1 MKKQIISVSLV
12 AAMML
17 GTVACSSDKEKE
29 SSETTLAPDKI
40 ETTTQATADAS
51 ASDATETEKKLGYEF
66 GLNTTFHSDEPV
78 KYSMFFSDASWY
90 AKVDTWETEGVF
102 KKIKDLTNVE
112 LELISYDSNDY
123 MSNVALDINAGE
135 SAYIIPKI
143 YDDSAFVDGGAI
155 VPASDYVQYMPNYVD
170 FYNTYDMA
178 ADVRTI
184 TRSNGKYYRL
194 PGMLENTLLNYTFI
208 IRKDI
213 FDAAGVDVEGMEAT
227 WTWEDLLEALKTV
240 KAYMVAQGMCSES
253 DYIWSDLW
261 CGNESGQ
268 GNGGNLLKV
277 MGITYDVN
285 AGWGIG
291 DGMRYDQA
299 KDEWYF
305 SCTTEEYKDFLTMA
319 AKFVNE
325 GILDPATFTQ
335 DDTTATNQFYNG
347 KTVIMSVNQSQ
358 YASWVQNTTDI
369 LGEGNFELYA
379 TIPPR
384 SQKFN
389 YSTSGNV
396 RLECGVML
404 SQRALDELGEEDFI
418 KMCRFVDWLFYSSEA
433 YELIKWGVEGE
444 TFTKNADGSKS
455 LLPGFCCGGLGISGA
470 ETDTDIR
477 LKWGYACGN
486 YFYGH
491 TVAEMSDNFIPEVKH
506 FVESNNANREVPALA
521 PAIAPT
527 EDQNE
532 EMTLIVTPLIDE
544 VNTWTLS
551 FVTGQRDVA
560 TEWDA
565 YVEAVNSKR
574 VDELVELYNKIYK
587 G

>member
-1 MKKQIISVSLV
+1 MKKQIVSVSLV
-12 AAMML
+12 AAMLL
-17 GTVACSSDKEKE
+17 GSVGCSEKE
-29 SSETTLAPDKI
+29 TTTTAPTTTAPDKI
-40 ETTTQATADAS
+40 ETTPAPS
-51 ASDATETEKKLGYEF
+51 ETEKKLGYEF
-66 GLNTTFHSDEPV
+66 GLGTTFHADEPTT
-78 KYSMFFSDASWY
+78 YSIFFSDASWY
-90 AKVDTWETEGVF
+90 PKVETWETEGIF
-102 KKIKDLTNVE
+102 KKIEEMTNVH
-112 LELISYDSNDY
+112 LDIISYDSNDY
-123 MSNVALDINAGE
+123 MNNVTLDINAGE

-143 YDDSAFVDGGAI
+143 YDESGFVDGGAV
-155 VPASDYVQYMPNYVD
+155 VPVSDYVQYMPNFSD

-178 ADVRTI
+178 PDIRTI

-194 PGMLENTLLNYTFI
+194 PGMLEQCLLNYTFI

-261 CGNESGQ
+261 CGGESGQ

-285 AGWGIG
+285 AGWGIA

-305 SCTTEEYKDFLTMA
+305 SPTTDEYKEFLKMA
-319 AKFVNE
+319 SAFVAE

-358 YASWVQNTTDI
+358 YASWVQNTTDV

-384 SQKFN
+384 SKLYN
-389 YSTSGNV
+389 YSTAGNV
-396 RLECGVML
+396 RLENGVML
-404 SQRALDELGEEDFI
+404 SQKALDELGEEGFI
-418 KMCRFVDWLFYSSEA
+418 EMCRFVDWMFYSPEA
-433 YELIKWGVEGE
+433 YQMLKWGFEGE
-444 TFTKNADGSKS
+444 TFQFNADGSKS
-455 LLPGFCCGGLGISGA
+455 LLPGYKCGGLGISGPD
-470 ETDTDIR
+470 EDVDIR
-477 LKWGYACGN
+477 LQWGYACGN

-491 TVAEMSDNFIPEVKH
+491 TVAEMSDNYIAPVRH
-506 FVESNNANREVPALA
+506 FVDSNYNNREMPPLA
-521 PAIAPT
+521 PGIAPT

-532 EMTLIVTPLIDE
+532 EMNLIVTPLIDE
-544 VNTWTLS
+544 VNSWTLS
-551 FVTGQRDVA
+551 FVTGQKKVDE
-560 TEWDA
+560 EWDA
-565 YVEAVNSKR
+565 YVSAVNGKR
-574 VDELVELYNKIYK
+574 VDDLVELYNKIYK

>member
-1 MKKQIISVSLV
+1 MKKQIVSVALV
-12 AAMML
+12 ATML
-17 GTVACSSDKEKE
+17 LGSVGCSSSDKE
-29 SSETTLAPDKI
+29 TTTTAPTTTAPDKI
-40 ETTTQATADAS
+40 ETTTAPS
-51 ASDATETEKKLGYEF
+51 ETEQKLGYEY
-66 GLNTTFHSDEPV
+66 GLGTTFHADEPTT
-78 KYSMFFSDASWY
+78 YSIFFSDASWY
-90 AKVDTWETEGVF
+90 PMVETWETEGIF
-102 KKIKDLTNVE
+102 KKIEELTNVH
-112 LELISYDSNDY
+112 LDIISYDSNDY
-123 MSNVALDINAGE
+123 MNNVTLDINAGE

-143 YDDSAFVDGGAI
+143 YDESAFVDGGAV
-155 VPASDYVQYMPNYVD
+155 VPVSDYVQYMPNYTD
-170 FYNTYDMA
+170 FYNTYNMA
-178 ADVRTI
+178 PDIRTI

-213 FDAAGVDVEGMEAT
+213 FDAAGVDVAGMEAT

-240 KAYMVAQGMCSES
+240 KAYMVSQGMCSES

-261 CGNESGQ
+261 CGSESGQ

-285 AGWGIG
+285 AGWGIA

-305 SCTTEEYKDFLTMA
+305 SPTTNEYKEFLKMA
-319 AKFVNE
+319 AAFVNE

-358 YASWVQNTTDI
+358 YASWVQNTTDV

-384 SQKFN
+384 SKLFN
-389 YSTSGNV
+389 YSTAGNV
-396 RLECGVML
+396 RLENGVML
-404 SQRALDELGEEDFI
+404 SQKALDELGEDGFI
-418 KMCRFVDWLFYSSEA
+418 EMCRFVDWMFYSPEA
-433 YELIKWGVEGE
+433 YQLLKWGTEGE
-444 TFTKNADGSKS
+444 TFQFNADGSKS
-455 LLPGFCCGGLGISGA
+455 LLPGYCCGGLGISGA

-477 LKWGYACGN
+477 LQWGYACGN

-491 TVAEMSDNFIPEVKH
+491 TVAEMSDNYIPEVKH
-506 FVESNNANREVPALA
+506 FVESNNENREMPALA
-521 PAIAPT
+521 PGIAPT

-551 FVTGQRDVA
+551 FVTGQKDVDA
-560 TEWDA
+560 DWDA

-574 VDELVELYNKIYK
+574 VSDLVELYNKIYK